1 MNNNNSGMFDD
12 EDIMIFPESI
22 DDIEPVKT
30 SYMFTTTKL
39 ILMFV
44 GILPLIIAFIL
55 ILSEFGAIPALAFG
69 TLYLIIYIYLVRL
82 YVIEEPKQR
91 ESLNQLE
98 DNKYSDYSFF
108 WDITKVGTSKK
119 DNGLLYLKQDGITLK
134 RAYVV
139 RFDSGSIVGV
149 PEDFL
154 DNYRHTQQAFLRS
167 LGMSIKWYSI
177 QKKPSMNQSLKY
189 QSKNLKNIDNPELNK
204 LIKMQ
209 LNTYLRYS
217 VDADQRYVN
226 YIVVINDKFETL
238 SSFKQNLEDILNRTL
253 RTNSSFKNVEI
264 LDKDGINEFFS
275 TYYMQNNLDVTTIRK
290 SSITKPFSSYAK
302 IVNIVD
308 SDGKAVP
315 VEILDEINEQVYKL
329 NQGMT
334 VEKVFSDDDIQAEN
348 KEKIRLRQK
357 ERAKSETVI
366 LRRENKITFE
376 EYKERM
382 LKIEEEYSPENFIL
396 NKDKVEKERKKE
408 QQKQERI
415 AKREA
420 IRKAKEEAERIA
432 NTPKP
437 KWFEKDK
444 VEDNNNDVIYLSDD
458 KVKEQDIVGDNID
471 TLLYDDEHIPNI
483 KEDFD
488 DNDVEEINIYDL
500 LSDDSDED
508 DNRE

>member
-1 MNNNNSGMFDD
+1 
-12 EDIMIFPESI
+12 
-22 DDIEPVKT
+22 
-30 SYMFTTTKL
+30 
-39 ILMFV
+39 
-44 GILPLIIAFIL
+44 
-55 ILSEFGAIPALAFG
+55 
-69 TLYLIIYIYLVRL
+69 
-82 YVIEEPKQR
+82 
-91 ESLNQLE
+91 
-98 DNKYSDYSFF
+98 
-108 WDITKVGTSKK
+108 
-119 DNGLLYLKQDGITLK
+119 
-134 RAYVV
+134 
-139 RFDSGSIVGV
+139 
-149 PEDFL
+149 
-154 DNYRHTQQAFLRS
+154 
-167 LGMSIKWYSI
+167 MSIKWYSI

-226 YIVVINDKFETL
+226 YIVVINDRFETL

-264 LDKDGINEFFS
+264 LDKDGINEFYS

-302 IVNIVD
+302 IVNLVD
-308 SDGKAVP
+308 SEGKAVP
-315 VEILDEINEQVYKL
+315 VEILDEINEQVSKL

-334 VEKVFSDDDIQAEN
+334 VEKILLDDDIKAEN

-357 ERAKSETVI
+357 ERAKNETVI

-396 NKDKVEKERKKE
+396 NKDKVEKERKRE

-420 IRKAKEEAERIA
+420 ERKAKEEAERIA

-437 KWFEKDK
+437 KWFENDK
-444 VEDNNNDVIYLSDD
+444 VEDNNNDVIHLSDD
-458 KVKEQDIVGDNID
+458 KVEEKDVIGDNID
-471 TLLYDDEHIPNI
+471 TILYDDEHTPNI
-483 KEDFD
+483 KEDSD
-488 DNDVEEINIYDL
+488 DVEELNIYDL
-500 LSDDSDED
+500 LSDDDDED
-508 DNRE
+508 DDRE

>member
-1 MNNNNSGMFDD
+1 MNNNSGMFDD

-22 DDIEPVKT
+22 DDIEPTKT

-44 GILPLIIAFIL
+44 GILPLIIAFIM
-55 ILSEFGAIPALAFG
+55 ILSEFGIIPALAFG
-69 TLYLIIYIYLVRL
+69 ILYLIIFIYLVRM

-108 WDITKVGTSKK
+108 WDVTKVGTSKK

-134 RAYVV
+134 RAYVIK
-139 RFDSGSIVGV
+139 FDSGSIVGV

-154 DNYRHTQQAFLRS
+154 DNFRHTQQAFLRS
-167 LGMSIKWYSI
+167 LGMNIKWYSI

-189 QSKNLKNIDNPELNK
+189 QSKNLKNIENPELNK

-238 SSFKQNLEDILNRTL
+238 SSFKSNLEDILNRTL

-264 LDKDGINEFFS
+264 LDKEGINEFYA

-290 SSITKPFSSYAK
+290 TSITKPFSNYAS
-302 IVNIVD
+302 IVNLVD
-308 SDGKAVP
+308 EDGKAVP
-315 VEILDEINEQVYKL
+315 VEILDELNLQVSKL
-329 NQGMT
+329 NQGLS
-334 VEKVFSDDDIQAEN
+334 VEKVIGDDETKEEN
-348 KEKIRLRQK
+348 KELIRVRQK
-357 ERAKSETVI
+357 ERIKNETVA

-376 EYKERM
+376 EYKARM
-382 LKIEEEYSPENFIL
+382 AKIEEEYSPENFIL
-396 NKDKVEKERKKE
+396 NRVKVEKEQERQRQKE
-408 QQKQERI
+408 ERI
-415 AKREA
+415 AKREQE
-420 IRKAKEEAERIA
+420 RLAKEEAERIA

-437 KWFEKDK
+437 KWFEEGGEDEKEIVHIKDDIIDEK
-444 VEDNNNDVIYLSDD
+444 DV
-458 KVKEQDIVGDNID
+458 VGDNLD
-471 TLLYDDEHIPNI
+471 TILYDDENVPNMP
-483 KEDFD
+483 DT
-488 DNDVEEINIYDL
+488 EETQTDGLNIYDL
-500 LSDDSDED
+500 LSNDFDEED
-508 DNRE
+508 EEERD

>member
-1 MNNNNSGMFDD
+1 MNNNSGMFDD

-22 DDIEPVKT
+22 DDIEPTKT

-44 GILPLIIAFIL
+44 GILPLIIAFIM
-55 ILSEFGAIPALAFG
+55 ILSEFGLIPAVAFG
-69 TLYLIIYIYLVRL
+69 VLYLIIYIYLVRM

-108 WDITKVGTSKK
+108 WDVTKVGTSKK

-134 RAYVV
+134 RAYVIK
-139 RFDSGSIVGV
+139 FDSGSIVGV

-154 DNYRHTQQAFLRS
+154 DNFRHTQQAFLRS
-167 LGMSIKWYSI
+167 LGMNIKWYSI
-177 QKKPSMNQSLKY
+177 QKKPSMNQALKH

-238 SSFKQNLEDILNRTL
+238 SSFKSNLEDILNRTL

-264 LDKDGINEFFS
+264 LDKDGINEFYA

-290 SSITKPFSSYAK
+290 TSITKPFSNYAS
-302 IVNIVD
+302 IVNLVD
-308 SDGKAVP
+308 EEGKAVP
-315 VEILDEINEQVYKL
+315 VEIIDELNEQVSKL
-329 NQGMT
+329 NQGLS
-334 VEKVFSDDDIQAEN
+334 VEKLINDVETKEEN
-348 KEKIRLRQK
+348 KETIRIRQK
-357 ERAKSETVI
+357 ERAKNETVI

-376 EYKERM
+376 EYKARM
-382 LKIEEEYSPENFIL
+382 AKIEEDYSPDNFIL
-396 NKDKVEKERKKE
+396 NRAKVEKEQERQRQKE
-408 QQKQERI
+408 ERI
-415 AKREA
+415 AKREQE
-420 IRKAKEEAERIA
+420 RLAKEEAERIA

-437 KWFEKDK
+437 KWFEEGSEDEKEVIHISDKSIEEKD
-444 VEDNNNDVIYLSDD
+444 V
-458 KVKEQDIVGDNID
+458 VGDNLD
-471 TLLYDDEHIPNI
+471 TILYDDKNVPNI
-483 KEDFD
+483 PDSED
-488 DNDVEEINIYDL
+488 EKSEGLNIYDL
-500 LSDDSDED
+500 LSDEDDDED
-508 DNRE
+508 ERD

>member
-1 MNNNNSGMFDD
+1 MNNNSGMFDD

-22 DDIEPVKT
+22 DDIEPTKT

-44 GILPLIIAFIL
+44 GILPLIIAFIML
-55 ILSEFGAIPALAFG
+55 LSEFGLIPALAFG
-69 TLYLIIYIYLVRL
+69 SLYLIIYIYLVRM

-108 WDITKVGTSKK
+108 WDVTKVGTSKK

-134 RAYVV
+134 RAYVIK
-139 RFDSGSIVGV
+139 FDSGSIVGV

-154 DNYRHTQQAFLRS
+154 DNFRHTQQAFLRS
-167 LGMSIKWYSI
+167 LGMNIKWYSI
-177 QKKPSMNQSLKY
+177 QKKPSMNQALKH

-238 SSFKQNLEDILNRTL
+238 SSFRNNLEDILNRTL

-264 LDKDGINEFFS
+264 LDKDGINEFYA

-290 SSITKPFSSYAK
+290 TSITKPFSNYAS
-302 IVNIVD
+302 IVNLVD
-308 SDGKAVP
+308 EEGKAVP
-315 VEILDEINEQVYKL
+315 VEIIDELNEQVSKL
-329 NQGMT
+329 NQGLS
-334 VEKVFSDDDIQAEN
+334 VEKIVNDVETKEEN
-348 KEKIRLRQK
+348 KEIIRLRQK
-357 ERAKSETVI
+357 ERAKNETVI

-376 EYKERM
+376 EYKDRM
-382 LKIEEEYSPENFIL
+382 AKIEEDYSPDNFIL
-396 NKDKVEKERKKE
+396 NRAKVEKEQERQRQKE
-408 QQKQERI
+408 ERI
-415 AKREA
+415 AKREQE
-420 IRKAKEEAERIA
+420 RLAKEEAERIA

-437 KWFEKDK
+437 KWFEEGSEDEKEVIHISDKTIEEKD
-444 VEDNNNDVIYLSDD
+444 V
-458 KVKEQDIVGDNID
+458 VGDNLD
-471 TLLYDDEHIPNI
+471 TILYDDKNVPNI
-483 KEDFD
+483 PDI
-488 DNDVEEINIYDL
+488 EESKSDGLNIYDL
-500 LSDDSDED
+500 LSDEDDDDED
-508 DNRE
+508 ERE

>member
-1 MNNNNSGMFDD
+1 MNNNSGMFDD

-22 DDIEPVKT
+22 DDIEPTKT

-44 GILPLIIAFIL
+44 GILPLIIAFIM
-55 ILSEFGAIPALAFG
+55 ILSEFGLIPAVAFG
-69 TLYLIIYIYLVRL
+69 ALYLIIYIYLVRM

-108 WDITKVGTSKK
+108 WDVTKVGTSKK

-134 RAYVV
+134 RAYVIK
-139 RFDSGSIVGV
+139 FDSGSIVGV

-154 DNYRHTQQAFLRS
+154 DNFRHTQQAFLRS
-167 LGMSIKWYSI
+167 LGMNIKWYSI

-238 SSFKQNLEDILNRTL
+238 SSFKSNLEDILNRTL

-264 LDKDGINEFFS
+264 LDKDGINEFYA

-290 SSITKPFSSYAK
+290 TSITKPFSNYAS
-302 IVNIVD
+302 IVNLVD
-308 SDGKAVP
+308 EEGKAVP
-315 VEILDEINEQVYKL
+315 VEIIDELNEQVSKL
-329 NQGMT
+329 NQGLS
-334 VEKVFSDDDIQAEN
+334 VEKLINDVETKEEN
-348 KEKIRLRQK
+348 KETIRIRQK
-357 ERAKSETVI
+357 ERAKNETVI

-376 EYKERM
+376 EYKDRM
-382 LKIEEEYSPENFIL
+382 AKIEEDYSPDNFIL
-396 NKDKVEKERKKE
+396 NRDKVEKEQERQRQKE
-408 QQKQERI
+408 ERI
-415 AKREA
+415 AKREQE
-420 IRKAKEEAERIA
+420 RLAKEEAERIA

-437 KWFEKDK
+437 KWFEEGSEDEKEVIHISDKSIEEKD
-444 VEDNNNDVIYLSDD
+444 V
-458 KVKEQDIVGDNID
+458 VGDNLD
-471 TLLYDDEHIPNI
+471 TILYDDKNVPNI
-483 KEDFD
+483 PDSED
-488 DNDVEEINIYDL
+488 EKSEGLNIYDL
-500 LSDDSDED
+500 LSDEDDDED
-508 DNRE
+508 ERD

>member
-1 MNNNNSGMFDD
+1 MNNNSGMFDD

-22 DDIEPVKT
+22 DDIEPTKT

-44 GILPLIIAFIL
+44 GILPLIIAFIM
-55 ILSEFGAIPALAFG
+55 ILSEFGLIPALAFG
-69 TLYLIIYIYLVRL
+69 SLYLIIYIYLVRM

-108 WDITKVGTSKK
+108 WDVTKVGTSKK

-134 RAYVV
+134 RAYVIK
-139 RFDSGSIVGV
+139 FDSGSIVGV

-154 DNYRHTQQAFLRS
+154 DNFRHTQQAFLRS
-167 LGMSIKWYSI
+167 LGMNIKWYSI
-177 QKKPSMNQSLKY
+177 QKKPSMNQALKH

-238 SSFKQNLEDILNRTL
+238 SSFRNNLEDILNRTL

-264 LDKDGINEFFS
+264 LDKDGINEFYA

-290 SSITKPFSSYAK
+290 TSITKPFSNYAS
-302 IVNIVD
+302 IVNLVD
-308 SDGKAVP
+308 EEGKAVP
-315 VEILDEINEQVYKL
+315 VEIIDELNEQVSKL
-329 NQGMT
+329 NQGLS
-334 VEKVFSDDDIQAEN
+334 VEKIVNDVETKEEN
-348 KEKIRLRQK
+348 KEIIRLRQK
-357 ERAKSETVI
+357 ERAKNETVI

-376 EYKERM
+376 EYKDRM
-382 LKIEEEYSPENFIL
+382 AKIEEDYSPDNFIL
-396 NKDKVEKERKKE
+396 NRAKVEKEQERQRQKE
-408 QQKQERI
+408 ERI
-415 AKREA
+415 AKREQE
-420 IRKAKEEAERIA
+420 RLAKEEAERIA

-437 KWFEKDK
+437 KWFEEGSEDEKEVIHISDKTIEEKD
-444 VEDNNNDVIYLSDD
+444 V
-458 KVKEQDIVGDNID
+458 VGDNLD
-471 TLLYDDEHIPNI
+471 TILYDDKNVPNI
-483 KEDFD
+483 PDI
-488 DNDVEEINIYDL
+488 EESKSDGLNIYDL
-500 LSDDSDED
+500 LSDEDED
-508 DNRE
+508 EDERE

>member
-1 MNNNNSGMFDD
+1 MNNNSGMFDD

-22 DDIEPVKT
+22 DDIEPTKT

-44 GILPLIIAFIL
+44 GILPLIIAFIM
-55 ILSEFGAIPALAFG
+55 ILSEFGLIPAVAFG
-69 TLYLIIYIYLVRL
+69 ALYLIIYIYLVRM

-108 WDITKVGTSKK
+108 WDVTKVGTSKK

-134 RAYVV
+134 RAYVIK
-139 RFDSGSIVGV
+139 FDSGSIVGV

-154 DNYRHTQQAFLRS
+154 DNFRHTQQAFLRS
-167 LGMSIKWYSI
+167 LGMNIKWYSI

-238 SSFKQNLEDILNRTL
+238 SSFKSNLEDILNRTL

-264 LDKDGINEFFS
+264 LDKDGINEFYA

-290 SSITKPFSSYAK
+290 TSITKPFSNYAS
-302 IVNIVD
+302 IVNLVD
-308 SDGKAVP
+308 EEGKAVP
-315 VEILDEINEQVYKL
+315 VEIIDELNEQVSKL
-329 NQGMT
+329 NQGLS
-334 VEKVFSDDDIQAEN
+334 VEKLINDVETKEEN
-348 KEKIRLRQK
+348 KETIRIRQK
-357 ERAKSETVI
+357 ERAKNETVI

-376 EYKERM
+376 EYKDRM
-382 LKIEEEYSPENFIL
+382 AKIEEDYSPDNFIL
-396 NKDKVEKERKKE
+396 NRDKVEKEQERQRQKE
-408 QQKQERI
+408 ERI
-415 AKREA
+415 AKREQE
-420 IRKAKEEAERIA
+420 RLAKEEAERIA
-432 NTPKP
+432 NTPMP
-437 KWFEKDK
+437 KWFEEGSEDEKEVIHISDKSIEEKD
-444 VEDNNNDVIYLSDD
+444 V
-458 KVKEQDIVGDNID
+458 VGDNLD
-471 TLLYDDEHIPNI
+471 TILYDDKNVPNI
-483 KEDFD
+483 PDSED
-488 DNDVEEINIYDL
+488 EKSEGLNIYDL
-500 LSDDSDED
+500 LSDEDDDED
-508 DNRE
+508 ERD

>member
-1 MNNNNSGMFDD
+1 MNNNSGMFDD

-22 DDIEPVKT
+22 DDIEPTKT

-44 GILPLIIAFIL
+44 GILPLIIAFIM
-55 ILSEFGAIPALAFG
+55 ILSEFGLIPAVAFG
-69 TLYLIIYIYLVRL
+69 ALYLIIYIYLVRM

-108 WDITKVGTSKK
+108 WDVTKVGTSKK

-134 RAYVV
+134 RAYVIK
-139 RFDSGSIVGV
+139 FDSGSIVGV

-154 DNYRHTQQAFLRS
+154 DNFRHTQQAFLRS
-167 LGMSIKWYSI
+167 LGMNIKWYSI
-177 QKKPSMNQSLKY
+177 QKKPSMNQALKY

-238 SSFKQNLEDILNRTL
+238 SSFKSNLEDILNRTL

-264 LDKDGINEFFS
+264 LDKDGINEFYA

-290 SSITKPFSSYAK
+290 TSITKPFSNYAS
-302 IVNIVD
+302 IVNLVD
-308 SDGKAVP
+308 EEGKAVP
-315 VEILDEINEQVYKL
+315 VEIIDELNEQVSKL
-329 NQGMT
+329 NQGLS
-334 VEKVFSDDDIQAEN
+334 VEKLINDVETKEEN
-348 KEKIRLRQK
+348 KETIRIRQK
-357 ERAKSETVI
+357 ERAKNETVI

-376 EYKERM
+376 EYKDRM
-382 LKIEEEYSPENFIL
+382 AKIEEDYSPDNFIL
-396 NKDKVEKERKKE
+396 NRDKVEKEQERQRQKE
-408 QQKQERI
+408 ERI
-415 AKREA
+415 AKREQE
-420 IRKAKEEAERIA
+420 RLAKEEAERIA

-437 KWFEKDK
+437 KWFEEGSEDEKEVIHISDKSIEEKD
-444 VEDNNNDVIYLSDD
+444 V
-458 KVKEQDIVGDNID
+458 VGDNLD
-471 TLLYDDEHIPNI
+471 TILYDDKNVPNI
-483 KEDFD
+483 PDSED
-488 DNDVEEINIYDL
+488 EKSEGLNIYDL
-500 LSDDSDED
+500 LSDEDDDED
-508 DNRE
+508 ERD